1 MAMTHKPGDG
11 DQHAEPDNHEPGAA
25 RLVAARRRRT
35 ANTRSAVEP

>member
-25 RLVAARRRRT
+25 RLGAAPAHG